1 MFVLI
6 NAIQAVLRKLKS
18 ILAFET
24 SKLAFGVKS
33 YAIPKSTKI
42 RVCTGDTKGADA
54 NIEMTVSWLLE
65 GLWSR

>member
-1 MFVLI
+1 MT
-6 NAIQAVLRKLKS
+6 IQ
-18 ILAFET
+18 T

-33 YAIPKSTKI
+33 YAIPKSTTI

-65 GLWSR
+65 GLW